1 MVAGLNRQG
10 RSTVVRGRGV
20 ERTVAMVRDSNLRPP
35 SLAEL
40 GRVLVQLEVVSANQ
54 WGLAAQ
60 GAASPATVLDRLEN
74 QSAEWAS
81 NEPALSGYQRQCIE
95 KRLARGLRDLDR
107 DLRVNDFLIRAHLGE
122 GGMGSVF
129 LAWSLDLKRLVAV
142 KRLMSNNLNLR
153 DRMEQEAIILRKIKH
168 PTIARYEAYE
178 TIDDG
183 DGSILAME
191 YIQGQTLRDYC
202 DRHDRVPLELAVNWT
217 VQLLDALEHAH
228 KQGIIHR
235 DLTPRNIMIVSPPG
249 SPPFVRL
256 LDFGLAKLSETR
268 MDLTGSQNAIGT
280 PQFMPPEQFADAQKV
295 TFSSDLYSLG
305 CNLFLMLTGRPP
317 FDGTQFSAL
326 CIAHTTQAPPRI
338 REFAQVPPHVDAVVA
353 QMLSKNPA
361 DRGTVRELIAKLT
374 RPTLPLHPR
383 DAGDCLRPELI
394 AELTRSIPPLAVS
407 RPAPSPAVPQAS
419 QERSPSPA
427 TPPREPAASQA
438 VLEPAIRTVPFD
450 QVPIERPKTP
460 AVHLEPVGFDHPQ
473 TSWRQNLLPVSPLA
487 ARSRFID
494 RDPGLLG
501 LMQILGAPGRLVA
514 VAAGLFALLLV
525 AVILWRTFG

>member
-1 MVAGLNRQG
+1 MA
-10 RSTVVRGRGV
+10 
-20 ERTVAMVRDSNLRPP
+20 RDPNLRPT

-54 WGLAAQ
+54 WGLASQ
-60 GAASPATVLDRLEN
+60 GATSPETVLDRLEN
-74 QSAEWAS
+74 QPAEWAG
-81 NEPALSGYQRQCIE
+81 NEPALSSYQRQCIE
-95 KRLARGLRDLDR
+95 KRLTRGLRDLDR

-168 PTIARYEAYE
+168 PTIARFEAYE

-202 DRHDRVPLELAVNWT
+202 DRHDRVPLELAVSWT
-217 VQLLDALEHAH
+217 VQLLEALEHAH

-249 SPPFVRL
+249 STPFVRL

-305 CNLFLMLTGRPP
+305 CNLFLMLAGRPP

-326 CIAHTTQAPPRI
+326 CIAHTTQTPPRV
-338 REFAQVPPHVDAVVA
+338 RDFAQVPSHVDAVVA

-361 DRGTVRELIAKLT
+361 DRGTVRQLIAKLT
-374 RPTLPLHPR
+374 RSTLPVHPQDGGVCLHP
-383 DAGDCLRPELI
+383 EVI
-394 AELTRSIPPLAVS
+394 AELARSLPPPGVS
-407 RPAPSPAVPQAS
+407 RPAASPAIPSPRP
-419 QERSPSPA
+419 ERFPSA
-427 TPPREPAASQA
+427 TTPPGEPGAPQA
-438 VLEPAIRTVPFD
+438 VLESVTRTVPVND
-450 QVPIERPKTP
+450 APLERRRTP
-460 AVHLEPVGFDHPQ
+460 GVQLEPVAFDHPQ
-473 TSWRQNLLPVSPLA
+473 TSWRQKFLPVSPLA

-501 LMQILGAPGRLVA
+501 FMQIFGTPGRLLA
-514 VAAGLFALLLV
+514 VAASLLAFLVV
-525 AVILWRTFG
+525 AVILWTTFG